1 MYANSH
7 THTTP
12 PSQAD
17 KSIQL
22 IKILFHTHLGPYV
35 THISK

>member
-7 THTTP
+7 THTH
-12 PSQAD
+12 SQAD